1 MNKFIEKIGMDK
13 VAHFGVGGLITALV
27 TIALIGQDLDILVL
41 SPWRM
46 LLYPFAGSVVTALV
60 SVVKELVIDEQR
72 DWWDLYAALFG
83 SATVFIAAFLGVLFC
98 LGSN

>member
-1 MNKFIEKIGMDK
+1 MAKFIEKLGMDK
-13 VAHFGVGGLITALV
+13 VAHFGIGGLITALV

-72 DWWDLYAALFG
+72 DWLDLYAALFG

-98 LGSN
+98 FGS